1 MAVLTE
7 SGWCKLSKMFISNK
21 KSNSQTTNKH
31 IYKYSTNDI
40 LYFFKVLIDTMGT
53 TVKSV
58 FVIYL
63 FSLKTNYYKCYLCTM
78 LL

>member
-7 SGWCKLSKMFISNK
+7 SGWCKFSKMFT
-21 KSNSQTTNKH
+21 NSQITNKH
-31 IYKYSTNDI
+31 NYKYSTNDI

-63 FSLKTNYYKCYLCTM
+63 FLLKTSYSKFYLCTM